1 MNIFCKK
8 IFVPLLS
15 EYYFGALAQMMHRPE
30 KIAGSKLIHWW

>member
-1 MNIFCKK
+1 MNIFVRKSLFPFCA
-8 IFVPLLS
+8 